1 MQSVKNKV
9 SIGLL
14 GLAIADALGVP
25 VEFVDRKTLCK
36 NPVNDMRAYG
46 TYNQPAGTWSDDTSM
61 TLCLAESLIYDLD
74 YSDIMQRFQSWISQG
89 KYTPF
94 GVVFDV
100 GKGTRNAINK
110 FINGNHPLECG
121 GKDERDNGNG
131 SLMRILPLAFYL
143 HSKYGEDI
151 TESDEAMGI
160 IHKVSSLTHAHK
172 RSLIACGIYLSIA
185 TMLMGT
191 ISIDYAI
198 EIGTYRAME
207 YYLKRDEFRQDLDY
221 YKRLFNKG
229 FKETSVDQ
237 IRSSGY
243 VVDTLEAALWC
254 LLNSN
259 NYKDCVLKAVNLG
272 EDTDT
277 VGAVAGGLAG
287 LHYGYDSIP
296 DEWLSV
302 LAKKDEIESITNR
315 LYISLNSDSIRS
327 LCAYIPYFESA
338 TRESAYQYPSYDEP
352 VLKFIDEVYKSNLL
366 SYHYL
371 DVIKNNGLNT
381 EGKIKAAIKTADL
394 ELLKAILTGYV
405 RQERF
410 CEGLFASAIEDKT
423 ILKILRRFKK
433 FL

>member
-9 SIGLL
+9 SAGLL

-25 VEFVDRKTLCK
+25 VEFVDRKTLSK
-36 NPVNDMRAYG
+36 KPVQDMRGYG
-46 TYNQPAGTWSDDTSM
+46 TYDQPAGTWSDDTSM
-61 TLCLAESLIYDLD
+61 TLCLAESLCLGLD
-74 YSDIMQRFQSWISQG
+74 YSDIMQRFHSWISQG
-89 KYTPF
+89 EYTPF

-100 GKGTRNAINK
+100 GNGTRNAINK
-110 FINGNHPLECG
+110 FIKGTDPLECG
-121 GKDERDNGNG
+121 GKDEHDNGNG

-151 TESDEAMGI
+151 TESDESMDI

-198 EIGTYRAME
+198 EIGTYRAKE
-207 YYLKRDEFRQDLDY
+207 YYIKKEEFKQDLVY
-221 YKRLFNKG
+221 YERLFSNR
-229 FKETSVDQ
+229 FKETSADQ

-243 VVDTLEAALWC
+243 VVDTLEAAIWC
-254 LLNSN
+254 LLNTN

-287 LHYGYDSIP
+287 LHYGYDGIP

-302 LAKKDEIESITNR
+302 LAKKDEIESISKK
-315 LYISLNSDSIRS
+315 LDASLNSDSIRS
-327 LCAYIPYFESA
+327 LCAYILYFESA
-338 TRESAYQYPSYDEP
+338 TRESAYQYASYDKP
-352 VLKFIDEVYKSNLL
+352 ILKFMDEVYKSNLL
-366 SYHYL
+366 SYDYL
-371 DVIKNNGLNT
+371 EVIKNNGLNT
-381 EGKIKAAIKTADL
+381 QEKIKAAIETADF
-394 ELLKAILTGYV
+394 ELLTAILTGYI